1 MQHTQGSWAISDT
14 SIKDGSGGF
23 ISDIHAPN
31 QDNPSLENGTDPTVA
46 TTWYRAIEGEEE
58 ANARLIAS
66 APDLLKALKDLLAS
80 LENIDW
86 EHLDWIDRQDNEE
99 PTSKQ
104 IPWELAKKAIAKAT
118 PEWIVKKELYL
129 PLTNQGGNDG

>member
-1 MQHTQGSWAISDT
+1 MLHTQGSWAISDT

-80 LENIDW
+80 LENIDFSQCIMTDLN
-86 EHLDWIDRQDNEE
+86 HEE
-99 PTSKQ
+99 NVYDQ
-104 IPWELAKKAIAKAT
+104 IPFVLAENAIAKAT
-118 PEWIVKKELYL
+118 GKE
-129 PLTNQGGNDG
+129 G

>member
-1 MQHTQGSWAISDT
+1 MMQHTQGSWAISDT
-14 SIKDGSGGF
+14 SIKDESGAF

-66 APDLLKALKDLLAS
+66 APEMLKTLIDLLEIMNDDHYKCDLDSDQECDLTDEGGWQVKHYNMRLA
-80 LENIDW
+80 I
-86 EHLDWIDRQDNEE
+86 Q
-99 PTSKQ
+99 
-104 IPWELAKKAIAKAT
+104 AIAKAT
-118 PEWIVKKELYL
+118 GQK
-129 PLTNQGGNDG
+129 GGE